1 MPIYDYRCR
10 GCGAE
15 FELIVRS
22 QDTPAC
28 PECKSVELDRQP
40 STFAVSSRE
49 KSQAAADSKRKKAA
63 TTARADTAA
72 MDREIEKHRLE
83 DH

>member
-10 GCGAE
+10 TCGAE
-15 FELIVRS
+15 FEAIVRS

-28 PECKSVELDRQP
+28 PECKSVELDRLP

-49 KSQAAADSKRKKAA
+49 KTRASADAKNKKAA
-63 TTARADTAA
+63 STARKDTAA

>member
-10 GCGAE
+10 TCGAE

-22 QDTPAC
+22 QDTPSCPAC
-28 PECKSVELDRQP
+28 QSVELDRQP
-40 STFAVSSRE
+40 STFAVSSRD
-49 KSQAAADSKRKKAA
+49 KTRAAADAKNKKAA
-63 TTARADTAA
+63 STARADTAA